1 MTLDGETRI
10 FSRHAGAVVADFD
23 EFLAAGF
30 EDDVDG
36 PSPGVDRVFDQLL
49 DDRGRPLHDLAR
61 RNLVDQLR
69 GKDADGGHWGHFT
82 GVAGGR
88 LPVASGRRRTIATLA
103 TGYWLLATS
112 PLAGYL
118 LRSPA
123 WHGASGRSSGW

>member
-36 PSPGVDRVFDQLL
+36 PGPGVDRVFDQLL

-69 GKDADGGHWGHFT
+69 GKDADGGHWRILREWP
-82 GVAGGR
+82 VAGCQW
-88 LPVASGRRRTIATLA
+88 PVAGCQ
-103 TGYWLLATS
+103 W
-112 PLAGYL
+112 PVAGYQW
-118 LRSPA
+118 PA
-123 WHGASGRSSGW
+123 ASGQWPEEDHRHSGHRLL